1 VIAIRQMLK
10 QWRWY
15 QWTLVV
21 CAVLYLI
28 YIALS
33 YLYLPGKLKDVVQ
46 TDVAHLL
53 GRDIQVQRIAFN
65 PYTLS
70 LTVDQFA
77 IADRPQ
83 LPLVAWNKLF
93 VNFDAWG
100 SLFGWRIRFS
110 DVQLDA
116 PRIAIEQ
123 RKDGFNFSNILTRL
137 ASAKPP
143 QSKPKSKSAMALQID
158 DIRILSGLFAFDDVS
173 GTTPAHSRI
182 DSINVEVKKLYL
194 ATGDDKLNPIN
205 LQADMPG
212 GGQLTLTGN
221 YRAEPLKAIAHIQA
235 SDIHLE
241 ALKDFIANQVPLL
254 LNHGRLTL
262 QTDVSVEMDKAL
274 QVLVQNGQLDV
285 ADLALDDST
294 QDPPLLRGKQL
305 QVQGIDMNLAQQRL
319 HIEGITLDGFNTD
332 QWLDAEGRLRIQP
345 LLAQQNASAEAASV
359 TTAKG
364 KTKPWDFSIGKL
376 SLQNTRLGFTDRRD
390 GLQATQQMQILNAT
404 LSNIHLAQ
412 GAQASLQLSARL
424 NDAGDLKVDGQIV
437 PTPFSLDLHYQLQAL
452 GLTPFNPYVEQLSW
466 LRLQQGSLNAD
477 GKLQIQS
484 ADPLSL
490 TLDLNAGVT
499 DLKALDSRSGK
510 TVLQWK
516 ALQLAQLQLDL
527 AQRSVAIDKVTL
539 NAPDIALEVDAN
551 KQMNLVTLMKPA
563 TEIKA
568 TKPSATKTTDKPMP
582 AQPWQVAI
590 HHIRLQQGRTLFR
603 DASIKPV
610 FKTGL
615 YAINLKLDQLTSAGN
630 KPATFTLTSK
640 VDKYA
645 PFDVKGTLAPLQQQP
660 GFAFTG
666 QLQGLEMPALSPYT
680 GTYIG
685 YNLKSGSLALDLK
698 YELKQH
704 ELQGKNNIVA
714 KQLYLGDTVVSDKAL
729 NMPVALGL
737 ALLRDSSGVI
747 DLNLGVSGDLTDPK
761 FSVAGIVWKAL
772 VNIIVKAATSP
783 FKLLASLVGSKE
795 DLGSIT
801 FNAGDSVLN
810 ADSQAR
816 LQQLVK
822 ALAQRPQLAVTVH
835 GSADTTDDNTALQQQ
850 RVLEQITAR
859 RKISVTQLQ
868 LASLLDV
875 RANRSALRRLN
886 DALKLPD
893 ENLRETALQKT
904 DPKLKG
910 DALSRQVYQQMLADV
925 VARQVISQQD
935 LISLA
940 DQRALAI
947 KQYLVE
953 TAGLDQSRVHLVKT
967 RSENL
972 KSRVCELGVEPG

>member
-1 VIAIRQMLK
+1 VITIRQMLK

-15 QWTLVV
+15 QWTLAL
-21 CAVLYLI
+21 CAILYLL

-65 PYTLS
+65 PFTLS

-77 IADRPQ
+77 IADRPE
-83 LPLVAWNKLF
+83 LPLLAWNKLF

-100 SLFGWRIRFS
+100 SLFGWQIRFS

-123 RKDGFNFSNILTRL
+123 RKEGFNFSNILTRL
-137 ASAKPP
+137 ASDKPS
-143 QSKPKSKSAMALQID
+143 QSKPKPALALQID
-158 DIRILSGLFAFDDVS
+158 
-173 GTTPAHSRI
+173 

-205 LQADMPG
+205 LRAEMPG
-212 GGQLTLTGN
+212 GGQLTLKGD
-221 YRAEPLKAIAHIQA
+221 YRADPLKAIIHLQA

-241 ALKDFIANQVPLL
+241 ALKDFIANQVPLQ

-262 QTDVSVEMDKAL
+262 QTDVSVDMDKAL

-285 ADLALDDST
+285 TDLEVDDST
-294 QDPPLLRGKQL
+294 QAPPLLRGKQL

-345 LLAQQNASAEAASV
+345 LLAQQNAAAEAAPATAANV
-359 TTAKG
+359 KTT
-364 KTKPWDFSIGKL
+364 PWDFSIGKL
-376 SLQNTRLGFTDRRD
+376 SLRNTRLGFTDRRE

-404 LSNIHLAQ
+404 LSNIRLAQ

-424 NDAGDLKVDGQIV
+424 NDAGDLNVDGQIV

-466 LRLQQGSLNAD
+466 LRLQQGNLNAD
-477 GKLQIQS
+477 GTLKIQS
-484 ADPLSL
+484 ADPLPL

-516 ALQLAQLQLDL
+516 ALQLDQLKLDL

-539 NAPDIALEVDAN
+539 NTPDIALEVDAN
-551 KQMNLVTLMKPA
+551 KQMNLATLMKPA
-563 TEIKA
+563 TEAGAQTPATEAKA
-568 TKPSATKTTDKPMP
+568 PKITD
-582 AQPWQVAI
+582 
-590 HHIRLQQGRTLFR
+590 
-603 DASIKPV
+603 KPV

-615 YAINLKLDQLTSAGN
+615 YAINFKLDQLTSTGN

-645 PFDVKGTLAPLQQQP
+645 PFNVKGTLAPLQQQP

-666 QLQGLEMPALSPYT
+666 QLRGLEMPALSPYT

-685 YNLKSGSLALDLK
+685 YNLKSGRLALDLQ
-698 YELKQH
+698 YDLKQH

-714 KQLYLGDTVVSDKAL
+714 KQLYLGEPVASEQAL
-729 NMPVALGL
+729 HVPVALGL
-737 ALLRDSSGVI
+737 ALLRDPSGVI

-761 FSVAGIVWKAL
+761 FSMAGIVWKAL
-772 VNIIVKAATSP
+772 LNIIVKAATSP

-801 FNAGDSVLN
+801 FSAGDRALN
-810 ADSQAR
+810 TDSQSR

-835 GSADTTDDNTALQQQ
+835 GSADTTDDNAALQQQ
-850 RVLEQITAR
+850 RVLEQIAAR
-859 RKISVTQLQ
+859 RKIPVTQLQ

-875 RANRSALRRLN
+875 RANRSALRRIN
-886 DALKLPD
+886 AALKLPD
-893 ENLRETALQKT
+893 ANQRETALQT
-904 DPKLKG
+904 IDPKLKG
-910 DALSRQVYQQMLADV
+910 DALTRQVYQQMLADV
-925 VARQVISQQD
+925 AARQVISQED

-972 KSRVCELGVEPG
+972 KSRVCALGVEPG